1 MDADKIDEFHK
12 FKTLT
17 DDRIVSYTSKGR
29 QSPLGRWKKLAES
42 PNFKDD
48 NTLRSYQL
56 EGLNWLMFC
65 WFNKQ
70 SSILADEMGLG
81 KTVQSTAF
89 LYHLYRTQN
98 IKGPFLVIVP
108 LSTMGNWERELR
120 NWTEMNTI
128 VYHGN
133 QASRNLLVET
143 EFYFRDQKVRN

>member
-1 MDADKIDEFHK
+1 MDQEKIDEFHK
-12 FKTLT
+12 FRILT
-17 DDRIVSYTSKGR
+17 DERIVSYTSKGR
-29 QSPLGRWKKLAES
+29 KAPLGKWKKLAES
-42 PNFKDD
+42 PKFKDD
-48 NTLRSYQL
+48 NSLRSYQL

-89 LYHLYRTQN
+89 LYNLYRTQN
-98 IKGPFLVIVP
+98 IKGPFLVVVP
-108 LSTMGNWERELR
+108 LSTMGNWERELK
-120 NWTEMNTI
+120 NWTDMNTI

-143 EFYFRDQKVRN
+143 EFYFRDQRVN